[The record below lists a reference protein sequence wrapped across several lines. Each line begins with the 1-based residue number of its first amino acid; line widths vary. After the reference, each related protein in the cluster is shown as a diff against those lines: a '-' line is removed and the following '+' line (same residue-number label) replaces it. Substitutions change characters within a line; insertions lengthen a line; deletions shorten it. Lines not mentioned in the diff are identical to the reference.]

1 MREPGR
7 DPPSQLAAICEKK
20 FGQPGELSILL
31 PTHAKAEQ
39 CRSFLLAH
47 SSTPIKPRIVH
58 FAICASSDGP
68 PAPAEAAASLSPD
81 VIDVHIVFFPGASWP
96 LGKAFWQHAGEGISS
111 RRADRCLE
119 LLGESIPGR
128 EDAQLEAQ
136 ARIAAAEKAAVPAQ
150 PQAPVRPISYSKNRH
165 YSRGGAATP
174 TSLSRTSS
182 PAGLVSNGG
191 AQSAAQPASQE
202 QQLADEPAPDH
213 SLYVEQRYGR
223 NLPTGSAE
231 IAKQALR
238 RRIAGVL
245 DADETAT
252 DGRRIGEEDVWLFP
266 TGMSAIYNAHIAC
279 LTAWKGQE
287 KMSSCFGC
295 VGSCSTA
302 LPTCVRADGASSPL
316 AVSLTP
322 TLSKCS
328 RSGDLAATSLVT
340 GTRPILRRLRSCSP
354 MVGPRATT
362 TRSRRCSASS
372 RATRSCAR
380 QISSV
385 YGRLLTSTVSSS
397 LSTRRSAT
405 SSMSRSSNG
414 PI

>member
-1 MREPGR
+1 MSRTRRASSATSWSTATRASLSTSAFRRCARSLALACTPVRER
-7 DPPSQLAAICEKK
+7 KEADAEANHSNQLAAICEKK

-39 CRSFLLAH
+39 CRAFLLAH
-47 SSTPIKPRIVH
+47 SPTPIKPRIVH
-58 FAICASSDGP
+58 FAICASADGP

-81 VIDVHIVFFPGASWP
+81 VIDLQIVFFPGASWP

-150 PQAPVRPISYSKNRH
+150 PQAPVRPNSYSKNRH
-165 YSRGGAATP
+165 YSRGGAAAAS

-182 PAGLVSNGG
+182 PAGLSSTI
-191 AQSAAQPASQE
+191 APQSAAQPPSQA

-295 VGSCSTA
+295 VGGLLSHQGP
-302 LPTCVRADGASSPL
+302 LPDC
-316 AVSLTP
+316 
-322 TLSKCS
+322 
-328 RSGDLAATSLVT
+328 
-340 GTRPILRRLRSCSP
+340 
-354 MVGPRATT
+354 
-362 TRSRRCSASS
+362 
-372 RATRSCAR
+372 
-380 QISSV
+380 
-385 YGRLLTSTVSSS
+385 
-397 LSTRRSAT
+397 
-405 SSMSRSSNG
+405 
-414 PI
+414 